1 MPLNTD
7 SSTPQA
13 FRPTLAW
20 VFQSPARAIAFG
32 LGSGA
37 IRPAPGTWG
46 SIAGWLVWVFGLGRL
61 PDAAMVVLLVA
72 AFVLGCWACAV
83 VGRELGVPDHGG
95 MVWDEVVAI
104 WLVLWLTP
112 PSLPWQLF
120 ALILFRVFDI
130 LKPPPVRY
138 FDQRFKNGFGVM
150 VDDLVAAA
158 YALLVLAVA
167 LRFIGMPT

>member
-1 MPLNTD
+1 MPLKPD

-13 FRPTLAW
+13 FRPSLAW

-32 LGSGA
+32 LGSGV

-61 PDAAMVVLLVA
+61 PDAAMAALLVA

-83 VGRELGVPDHGG
+83 AGRELGVPDHGG

-112 PSLPWQLF
+112 PTLPWQLL
-120 ALILFRVFDI
+120 ALVLFRIFDI

-158 YALLVLAVA
+158 YTLLVLAVA